1 MHLAIAS
8 TYGPTDPTRA
18 TIPFLHARAA
28 REQGDG
34 VTIMLLHD
42 AVLLAH
48 GDSAQDIHAFGPPA
62 LGPIFEELASDGEV
76 TILVCKPCHTVR
88 RLEESR
94 LHAGARLAT
103 MGDYHRAIREHSAT
117 VANYG

>member
-18 TIPFLHARAA
+18 TVPFLHARAA
-28 REQGDG
+28 REQGDA

-48 GDSAQDIHAFGPPA
+48 GDSAQDIRAFGPPP
-62 LGPIFEELASDGEV
+62 LGAIFEELAADPNV
-76 TILVCKPCHTVR
+76 TLLVCKPCHTVR

-103 MGDYHRAIREHSAT
+103 MGDFHRAIRENGAT
-117 VANYG
+117 VSNYG